1 MNVALFF
8 TYDVSLSEWDR
19 LKIIDREMKFYTD
32 ITKDD
37 SDISF
42 TLVTYGN
49 QDDLK
54 YENKY
59 KNIRIIPLYSLKKRP
74 VNKYIRLIDSLF
86 LPFRIKKYL
95 NDVDILKTNQLLG
108 SWVPIVLKRILN
120 KPLIIRTG
128 YDLFSFSLRQ
138 KKNLFKLLFYYLL
151 TQLAIIT
158 SSVYLVSSREDMNFL
173 KKYFYWNNNN
183 KLQIRQNWISAEE
196 NSNFLDREKKSILTV
211 GRLEKQKN
219 LYNLITKFK
228 NTDFS
233 LDIVGEGSLRDSLVL
248 HSNQSKVETNFL
260 GIIDH
265 NKLLNLY
272 QHYKYFILNSTYE
285 GHPKALIEAMSRGC
299 IVIVNKSS
307 NVQEIISH
315 NVNGILFD
323 SKNENPIDII
333 RNLNKNNQIA
343 LKISNEASRFA
354 FENYSIDKLISI
366 EITGYKS
373 LLEN

>member
-19 LKIIDREMKFYTD
+19 LKIIDREMKFYTK
-32 ITKDD
+32 ITNDN

-42 TLVTYGN
+42 TLITYGN

-59 KNIRIIPLYSLKKRP
+59 KNIKIIPLYSLKKRP
-74 VNKYIRLIDSLF
+74 VSKYLRLIDSLF

-95 NDVDILKTNQLLG
+95 GDVDILKTNQLLG
-108 SWVPIVLKRILN
+108 SWVPIILKRILN

-128 YDLFSFSLRQ
+128 YDLFSFALKQ
-138 KKNLFKLLFYYLL
+138 KKNIFKLFFYYLL

-158 SSVYLVSSREDMNFL
+158 SNAYWVSSEEDMIFL
-173 KKYFYWNNNN
+173 QKYFYWNNNK
-183 KLQIRQNWISAEE
+183 KLQIRQNWITAET
-196 NSNFLDREKKSILTV
+196 NSNFLDRDKKTILTV

-219 LYNLITKFK
+219 LYDLITNFK
-228 NTDFS
+228 NTDFT
-233 LDIVGEGSLRDSLVL
+233 LDLVGEGSLRDELVS
-248 HSNQSKVETNFL
+248 HSNKNNAETNFL
-260 GIIDH
+260 GLIDH

-272 QHYKYFILNSTYE
+272 QHYKYFVLNSTYE

-307 NVQEIISH
+307 NVQEIISN

-323 SKNENPIDII
+323 YQNENPLDII
-333 RNLNKNNQIA
+333 SDLNEKDEIA
-343 LKISNEASRFA
+343 LEISNEASKFA
-354 FENYSIDKLISI
+354 FENYSIDKLISL
-366 EITGYKS
+366 ELKAYKS